1 MATSSSKHFSALVA
15 PWPLFPATLAPIFA
29 APEVFIAT
37 DTTGMILCPSALVG
51 HKYKHNA
58 MIREKRAKFVLLLR
72 YIGLPSLQMT
82 ET

>member
-29 APEVFIAT
+29 APEVFIVM

-51 HKYKHNA
+51 HKYKYKA
-58 MIREKRAKFVLLLR
+58 MIRDKNKTYL
-72 YIGLPSLQMT
+72 
-82 ET
+82 